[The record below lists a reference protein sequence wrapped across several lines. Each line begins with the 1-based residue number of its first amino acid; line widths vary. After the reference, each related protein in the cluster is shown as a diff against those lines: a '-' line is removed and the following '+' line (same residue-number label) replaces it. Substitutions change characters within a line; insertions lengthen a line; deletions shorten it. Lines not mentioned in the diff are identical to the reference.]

1 MNYFEKAA
9 KTAERYAEKAGK
21 KAGEMTNRAKIKFAL
36 ANLQDDLDELYAKL
50 GEIRYETL
58 TSGHDNTSREHAAVT
73 KIDGIKADMEILKA
87 ELRSTDSTVVCSVC
101 RKKLAKNSE
110 FCPYCG
116 NKL

>member
-1 MNYFEKAA
+1 MNYFENAA
-9 KTAERYAEKAGK
+9 KTVGRYAEKAGK
-21 KAGEMTNRAKIKFAL
+21 KAGEMTNRAKIRFAL

-58 TSGHDNTSREHAAVT
+58 TTGHDNASREHAAVT
-73 KIDGIKADMEILKA
+73 KISAIKADMEILKE
-87 ELRSTDSTVVCSVC
+87 ELRATDSTAVCPTC
-101 RKKLAKNSE
+101 KKKLSKNSE